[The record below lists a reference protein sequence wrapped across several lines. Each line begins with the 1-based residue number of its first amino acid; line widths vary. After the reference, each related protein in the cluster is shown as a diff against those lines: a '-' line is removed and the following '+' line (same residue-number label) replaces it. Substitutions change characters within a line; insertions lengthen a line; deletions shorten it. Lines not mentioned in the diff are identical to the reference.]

1 MITKDYVILAAEGMH
16 ARPATALVKLTKK
29 FKSSFSLKKDEKIIK
44 LNSMLNILSMGA
56 KGGETIS
63 VIIEGEDELLASEA
77 LDEFFNE
84 QLKNL

>member
-63 VIIEGEDELLASEA
+63 VIIDGEDEIAASEA

>member
-1 MITKDYVILAAEGMH
+1 MISKEYIILAPEGMH
-16 ARPATALVKLTKK
+16 ARPATALIKLTKK
-29 FKSSFSLKKDEKIIK
+29 FKSSFSLQKDEKTVR

-56 KGGETIS
+56 KGGESIF
-63 VIIEGEDELLASEA
+63 VIVQGEDEADAAAA